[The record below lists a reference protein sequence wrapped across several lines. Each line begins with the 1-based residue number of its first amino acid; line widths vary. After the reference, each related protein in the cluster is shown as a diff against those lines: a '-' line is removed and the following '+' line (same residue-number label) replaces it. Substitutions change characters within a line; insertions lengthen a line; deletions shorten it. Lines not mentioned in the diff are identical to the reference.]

1 MTGNSARSEGNSAK
15 NGRLVSW
22 LLKIC
27 ASLLVL
33 CLLGALQVSSRLAV
47 LETKVTALERAVK
60 NGTGDR
66 WRKTDHDT
74 YEEKV
79 EERLRHLERI
89 GS

>member
-1 MTGNSARSEGNSAK
+1 M
-15 NGRLVSW
+15 
-22 LLKIC
+22 
-27 ASLLVL
+27 
-33 CLLGALQVSSRLAV
+33 AV